1 MVPESWMRWTCT
13 SLYSYLLSSAV
24 TQISC
29 DGNII
34 FFEIKNVTWSMEAL
48 VPQHASGSN
57 PESRK
62 AGRLRRHPLGT
73 EGSALGWEP
82 LANQVWPWVHT
93 RETWVSM
100 L

>member
-1 MVPESWMRWTCT
+1 MWCVRRTRT
-13 SLYSYLLSSAV
+13 SLYSYLLSSAI

-29 DGNII
+29 NGKII

-62 AGRLRRHPLGT
+62 AEQLQRHPLGT
-73 EGSALGWEP
+73 EGSAPGWEP
-82 LANQVWPWVHT
+82 LASQVWPGVHT
-93 RETWVSM
+93 REAWVSM